1 MGHRDPWGLG
11 ELPVKATARSNH
23 RIAFPPRNYWLD
35 RPNLKNRGFGGVE
48 KRRSDFSLP
57 VAIGEVFTAP
67 PQSGLAWFCFLFPL
81 IAPDMPISGIR
92 RSEKAHGFAHGRLAV
107 RSVRLTRPYTL

>member
-1 MGHRDPWGLG
+1 MRVKIREPAD
-11 ELPVKATARSNH
+11 LPRRFVSY
-23 RIAFPPRNYWLD
+23 PRKL
-35 RPNLKNRGFGGVE
+35 RGWALCFGGVE

-107 RSVRLTRPYTL
+107 RSVRLTRPYTW